1 MLTAIIRTGTSHQR
15 KVKGRNT
22 DSMRMTGLKVGKV
35 VVTNLDRLLYPELPA
50 VKKEVIE
57 YYIRIAPRILP
68 FLSGRPL
75 VMQRFPDGVDSP
87 GFYEKDA
94 PQGTPPWV
102 RLHAQFAETPGREI
116 RYVVC
121 DDPDTLVWLANLA
134 ALELNIML
142 YRTDAPAAPDIL
154 LFDLDPEPPAG
165 FREATAAAL
174 LLRDI
179 LDDLGLSS
187 FPKTSGKKGIH
198 VVTPLVREY
207 SFDQT
212 RNFVHAVGIL
222 LAKHSPFIV
231 SERTQTSVPGTVL
244 IDYLQNVGGKTMIC
258 PYSLRATPAA
268 TVSMPL
274 SWEEIR
280 SGVTPE
286 DFTIL
291 TASSRRED
299 PWKGFFGSP
308 ERLPEAGR

>member
-1 MLTAIIRTGTSHQR
+1 
-15 KVKGRNT
+15 
-22 DSMRMTGLKVGKV
+22 MRERPDQMHMAGLKVGNV
-35 VVTNLDRLLYPELPA
+35 AVTNLDRVLYPELPA
-50 VKKEVIE
+50 AKKEVIE
-57 YYIRIAPRILP
+57 YYIRIAPRMLP
-68 FLSGRPL
+68 FLYDRPL
-75 VMQRFPDGVDSP
+75 VMQRFPDGVGSP

-94 PQGTPPWV
+94 PLGTPSWV
-102 RLHAQFAETPGREI
+102 RLHAQYAETAGREI

-142 YRTDAPAAPDIL
+142 YRADAPDVPDML

-165 FREATAAAL
+165 FPEATAAAL
-174 LLRDI
+174 LLREV
-179 LDDLGLSS
+179 LEELGLSS
-187 FPKTSGKKGIH
+187 YPKTSGKKGIH
-198 VVTPLVREY
+198 LVTPLLREY
-207 SFDQT
+207 RFDQT

-222 LAKHSPFIV
+222 LAKRSPLIV
-231 SERTQTSVPGTVL
+231 SERSQTNDPGTVL
-244 IDYLQNVGGKTMIC
+244 IDYLQNVEGKTMIS

-274 SWEEIR
+274 SWQEVR
-280 SGVTPE
+280 SGVAPE

-299 PWKGFFGSP
+299 PWKGFFDTP